1 MSKLFSIKDWIII
14 FSRLSLNRWGSR
26 CLPNSSSVLPFL
38 MNIISRNNTS
48 KKLSFKPS
56 INISIILIN
65 CITNDLD
72 RWKTRWILINFI
84 KKIITLKHQMR
95 SFMINNIKKALL
107 ICERLGIKRNNR
119 IKLKITRI
127 RKFNT
132 TTSLSLMKRL
142 TNVLSS
148 NPKNILNTL
157 SMKQTCTYRVRIS
170 HPHHTNI
177 CFNWIK
183 IDLFKL
189 INCNLRAVSHT
200 RRSKSDWAK
209 WNILH
214 LWYCILRFPR
224 MINIHYSNN

>member
-26 CLPNSSSVLPFL
+26 CLPNSPSVLPFL

-48 KKLSFKPS
+48 KKLSFKSS

-65 CITNDLD
+65 CIINDLD

-132 TTSLSLMKRL
+132 TTSLSLMSRL

-148 NPKNILNTL
+148 NPKNILRTL
-157 SMKQTCTYRVRIS
+157 SMIQNYTYRVRFS
-170 HPHHTNI
+170 HPHDTNI
-177 CFNWIK
+177 CFNRIK

-209 WNILH
+209 WNILL